1 MEKTYEEL
9 KAWALSRDVQDL
21 LNLSTNQELS
31 GKQRSIVYNT
41 AKKLQAGGTPSY
53 KQLKALD
60 GIYDSLRNASLA
72 EKDSH
77 HGTAGAY
84 AQTEATDID
93 IKHLCLR
100 MAWHDNKWNG
110 TICKKP
116 AENDYCVGEYSLLSK
131 RIRRRRDLDIE
142 SKPSCSACKAD
153 AAELGEYQPPC
164 FWSINAFGAKPLRF
178 KHDNPAA
185 PDFPTIDEELLP
197 YSVISWPFSLSFVK
211 SEKERRKYKGNY
223 YPKEIFERRIRLF
236 QRNLRSGQS
245 VVFTYCNYS
254 NPVSGEEMKY
264 LVTGCALLTEQGE
277 PQYFNVS
284 KETLA
289 QKAKQLKQPNFP
301 SMNWALRYTL
311 DIQDTGV
318 RIPYHEYLD
327 LLNREG
333 GIGEDLLEK
342 IAVTIDEPEL
352 RDGFTYVA
360 KHIDDDQA
368 IYLLTKIRRSLLEV
382 KEHGVIDTSQ
392 TNVQISRVE
401 ELIAHAWEKRGYL
414 PGMKCLLLAIPGLG
428 ENYQQDIS
436 EFVETLDLS
445 HQQEVSGL
453 IGAFSGEPRANSDK
467 FAGLLSEVQDFMGEH
482 DLSSKNVL
490 RLASLNLTTHQFAR
504 IIRKAGIWHSL
515 AEIAENPY
523 LLFEYYEPG
532 DELEA
537 PLTGEKVDGP
547 IDLFRI
553 DIALLPLARYQQRNQ
568 HLHDLRAT
576 DHRRLRA
583 VVTEVLKNRENS
595 GDCFLDVEKI
605 IQEAE
610 SYSLFYKVDT
620 PYTVDPHIREPNSK
634 AKHHFR
640 QKLVVRRVDGRMYY
654 YLKELFDD
662 EIFVRD
668 FINELIRRS
677 DHRVSAKVLEAD
689 VPSAISDLKEKIGPG
704 FNASQFKT
712 ERERLYNRAASKSF
726 FVVTGLP
733 GAGKSYELLKLVE
746 FFRSQGEVNLVLSFT
761 GKAVLRLK
769 NNEEGIALV
778 NAKTIDKFLTEEE
791 GIRAQAARSVIH
803 NLIIDEASMVNLPKL
818 AAVLRNIDK
827 KHLKR
832 LILVGDPNQLPP
844 IGFGKPFS
852 DIVEMMSV
860 DSKTLGEYGVKL
872 EVNCRAEMS
881 DEFIGFSRVFSNES
895 KFPEGNL
902 AETSKEGL
910 ICDGNVELV
919 FWTSREEL
927 RVKLARKVT
936 DLLLGKGFDRSELP
950 RFLGIDGASSKPKH
964 LERFQVLSPY
974 RNGYYGASG
983 LNLFFQ
989 DELRPEADLSE
1000 EIGERVFKLSDKVMH
1015 TQNEYRKDEL
1025 LVSNGSLGATLSK
1038 GRVFFLEHDEPLK
1051 INALRTSN
1059 ALELAY
1065 AITVHKSQGSGF
1077 NHVFIVLPK
1086 KAVKSSHREL
1096 LYTALTR
1103 ARNKVTLLVQQGEEI
1118 SNVPAF
1124 LNKIRLRSAVVGRRT
1139 SLFSEGGER
1148 YAYVPEENVIVK
1160 SRVEYIIYRKLLD
1173 AHEKHGNFTFCYEKE
1188 YEVEGQSFNI
1198 RPDFELRFSDGR
1210 VVYWEHLGLV
1220 NSKSYMNDWEKRRK
1234 IYEDQ
1239 NDFDKV
1245 LTTDELRG
1253 ISNMKIEK
1261 IIEGVIL
1268 NELVSEDDSGR
1279 YSTLHFSLR

>member
-1 MEKTYEEL
+1 MTKKYEDLKT
-9 KAWALSRDVQDL
+9 WALSLDVQDVF
-21 LNLSTNQELS
+21 NLSTNQELS
-31 GKQRSIVYNT
+31 GKQRSIAYNT
-41 AKKLQAGGTPSY
+41 AQRLRAGGIPSY
-53 KQLKALD
+53 RQLKALD
-60 GIYDSLRNASLA
+60 GIFDSLRSASLA

-77 HGTAGAY
+77 QGDLETY

-116 AENDYCVGEYSLLSK
+116 AENDYCVGEYSLLSD
-131 RIRRRRDLDIE
+131 RIRRRRDLEIE
-142 SKPSCSACKAD
+142 SKPGCSACKAD
-153 AAELGEYQPPC
+153 TAELGEYQPPC
-164 FWSINAFGAKPLRF
+164 FWSINAFGPEPLRL
-178 KHDNPAA
+178 KHDNPVA
-185 PDFPTIDEELLP
+185 PDFPTIDEALLP
-197 YSVISWPFSLSFVK
+197 YSVISWPFNLSFVK
-211 SEKERRKYKGNY
+211 GEKERKKYRGNY
-223 YPKEIFERRIRLF
+223 YPKEIFENRIRLF

-264 LVTGCALLTEQGE
+264 LVTGCALLAEQGK
-277 PQYFNVS
+277 PQHFNIS
-284 KETLA
+284 EETLA
-289 QKAKQLKQPNFP
+289 KKAMQLKQPNFP

-327 LLNREG
+327 LLNRQG
-333 GIGEDLLEK
+333 GIGEDLLAK

-352 RDGFTYVA
+352 RYGFTYVS

-392 TNVQISRVE
+392 TDVQIGRAE
-401 ELIAHAWEKRGYL
+401 KLIAHTWEKRGYL
-414 PGMKCLLLAIPGLG
+414 PGLKCLLLAVPGVR
-428 ENYQQDIS
+428 ENYQESVS
-436 EFVETLDLS
+436 ELVETLDLS
-445 HQQEVSGL
+445 DQDEVSGL
-453 IGAFSGEPRANSDK
+453 IGALSGEPSAHSDK
-467 FAGLLSEVQDFMGEH
+467 FAGLLSEVQDFMDEH
-482 DLSSKNVL
+482 DLSSTNVL

-504 IIRKAGIWHSL
+504 IICKEGIGHSL
-515 AEIAENPY
+515 ADISENPY

-532 DELEA
+532 EELEESR
-537 PLTGEKVDGP
+537 TGEKIDGP
-547 IDLFRI
+547 IDLFKI
-553 DIALLPLARYQQRNQ
+553 DIALLPLAKYQRRNQ

-583 VVTEVLKNRENS
+583 VVTEILKNREYS
-595 GDCFLDVEKI
+595 GDCFLDIEEI

-610 SYSLFYKVDT
+610 SYSLFYKADT
-620 PYTVDPHIREPNSK
+620 PYTVDPHIREPNVE
-634 AKHHFR
+634 AEHHFR

-662 EIFVRD
+662 EIFVRE
-668 FINELIRRS
+668 FINELIGRS
-677 DHRVSAKVLEAD
+677 DHGVSAKVLEAD
-689 VPSAISDLKEKIGPG
+689 LPSAISMLKAKKGPAFDSG
-704 FNASQFKT
+704 LFQE
-712 ERERLYNRAASKSF
+712 ERELLYRRVASKSF
-726 FVVTGLP
+726 FVITGLP
-733 GAGKSYELLKLVE
+733 GAGKSYELLKLIDY
-746 FFRSQGEVNLVLSFT
+746 FGSQGEANLVLSFT

-769 NNEEGIALV
+769 NNEEDIASV

-791 GIRAQAARSVIH
+791 GVKAQAATSVIH

-818 AAVLRNIDK
+818 AAVLRNIAK

-852 DIVEMMSV
+852 DIVEIMLE
-860 DSKTLGEYGVKL
+860 DPNAFGEYGVKL

-895 KFPEGNL
+895 KFSEGYL
-902 AETSKEGL
+902 AETSEEGL
-910 ICDGNVELV
+910 ICDGSVELV
-919 FWTSREEL
+919 FWASREEL
-927 RVKLARKVT
+927 REKLATKVT
-936 DLLLGKGFDRSELP
+936 DLLRGKGLDRSELP
-950 RFLGIDGASSKPKH
+950 RFLGIDGASSKPSH

-1000 EIGERVFKLSDKVMH
+1000 KIGEKVFKLSDKVMH
-1015 TQNEYRKDEL
+1015 TQNEYWKNEL
-1025 LVSNGSLGATLSK
+1025 LVSNGSLGATLRN
-1038 GRVFFLEHDEPLK
+1038 GRVFFLEHDKPLK
-1051 INALRTSN
+1051 INALHTSN

-1077 NHVFIVLPK
+1077 NHVFIILPK
-1086 KAVKSSHREL
+1086 KAMYSHREL
-1096 LYTALTR
+1096 LYTALSR
-1103 ARNKVTLLVQQGEEI
+1103 ARNQVTLLIQQGGEI
-1118 SNVPAF
+1118 PDVPAF
-1124 LNKIRLRSAVVGRRT
+1124 LDKIRSQSAVVGRRT
-1139 SLFSEGGER
+1139 SLFSEGGEC
-1148 YAYVPEENVIVK
+1148 YAYVPDKGVIVK

-1173 AHEKHGNFTFCYEKE
+1173 AREKHGNFSFCYENTYK
-1188 YEVEGQSFNI
+1188 VEGRSFNI
-1198 RPDFELRFSDGR
+1198 HPDFELKFADGR

-1220 NSKSYMNDWEKRRK
+1220 TSKSYMSDWDKRRK

-1253 ISNMKIEK
+1253 ISDMKIEQ
-1261 IIEGVIL
+1261 IIERVIL
-1268 NELVSEDDSGR
+1268 NELVSEDSSDR
-1279 YSTLHFSLR
+1279 YSTLHISLR